1 MSETLLE
8 VKSVSKHFGG
18 FVALENVDLAVQPGE
33 RLGLIGPNG
42 SGKTTLIN
50 CVSGAL
56 RNESGSIRFAGEE
69 ITGLPA
75 YQRTRRGI
83 SRSFQIPRPFASMSV
98 LENLVVPLEY
108 VTHRLSLHAVDTRA
122 EAMAILEKMGLAD
135 KAGTPSNRLSQVELR
150 KLELA
155 RAMAAKPKL
164 LISDE
169 AMAGLAGNEV
179 DEVLDIL
186 FRLNESG
193 ITIIM
198 IEHIMQ
204 AVMRFSQRVI
214 CLDAGK
220 IICEGAPASIVRDPG
235 VQRAYLGA

>member
-1 MSETLLE
+1 MAALLQISTL
-8 VKSVSKHFGG
+8 SKHFGG
-18 FVALENVDLAVQPGE
+18 FTALDSVSVEIAEGE
-33 RLGLIGPNG
+33 RFGLIGPNG

-50 CVSGAL
+50 CVAGSL
-56 RNESGSIRFAGEE
+56 FNERGSIRFLGEE
-69 ITGLPA
+69 VSRLPA

-83 SRSFQIPRPFASMSV
+83 ARSFQIPRPFRSMSV

-108 VTHRLSLHAVDTRA
+108 VVHLNDAQSRA
-122 EAMAILEKMGLAD
+122 EALRILAMMGLAD
-135 KAGTPSNRLSQVELR
+135 KAETPSSRLSQVELR

-155 RAMAAKPKL
+155 RAMAARPKL

-169 AMAGLAGNEV
+169 AMAGLSGSEV
-179 DEVLDIL
+179 DEVLKIL
-186 FRLNESG
+186 FELNGQG

-204 AVMRFSQRVI
+204 AVMRFSQRVV

-220 IICEGAPASIVRDPG
+220 IIAEGAPQAIVQNAD